1 MSIRHVFSVIT
12 LLVPLT
18 SCTPEPAPANTSEAA
33 PCPATGARYRL
44 LADPAYRITLEPS
57 PEPNAASDLRLH
69 LHTPQAQRSFAFVIA
84 NGYGHTRLLRLPHDA
99 QDDVQDETPLPG
111 FFAFTADM
119 AMLDNPPQSD
129 TPAPAWLFV
138 PDLGPAL
145 WYEPHGEGN
154 SGLQEYMPTAMF
166 RLEPCPQR

>member
-1 MSIRHVFSVIT
+1 MKIRHVFAIVASLAV
-12 LLVPLT
+12 LAG
-18 SCTPEPAPANTSEAA
+18 CTPTAAPDNTSKAT
-33 PCPATGARYRL
+33 PCPATGAHYRL
-44 LADPAYRITLEPS
+44 LADPSYRITLEPS

-69 LHTPQAQRSFAFVIA
+69 LHTPQAQRSFAFVIT
-84 NGYGHTRLLRLPHDA
+84 NGYGHTRLLSLPHEE
-99 QDDVQDETPLPG
+99 QDEQDETPLPS

-129 TPAPAWLFV
+129 TSAPAWLFV

-154 SGLQEYMPTAMF
+154 SGPQEYMPTAMF
-166 RLEPCPQR
+166 QLEPCPQR